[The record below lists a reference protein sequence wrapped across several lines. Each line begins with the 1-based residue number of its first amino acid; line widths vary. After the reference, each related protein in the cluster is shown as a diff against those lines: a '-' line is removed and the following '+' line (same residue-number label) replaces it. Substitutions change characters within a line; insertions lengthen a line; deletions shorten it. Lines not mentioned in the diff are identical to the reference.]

1 MNTQPK
7 KPKPDEM
14 VVLTGLPTGFLDDL
28 PEEDKLAISGVVG
41 KAIIL
46 NGYDEDGRAE
56 LEFTEE
62 NGTIHFIY
70 VNPAFLKSA
79 K

>member
-1 MNTQPK
+1 
-7 KPKPDEM
+7 
-14 VVLTGLPTGFLDDL
+14 L